1 MIYGQTEVTLDLMN
15 ARKAA
20 GPRPRVYEAADVKP
34 HDFDTDHPRV
44 TYVKDGVTH
53 EIACDFI
60 AGCDGFHGVSRAS
73 VPASA
78 IQTFERIYPFGW
90 LGILSETPPVSHELI
105 YTNHA
110 RGFALCT
117 MRSTHRSRYY
127 VQCPLDDHIDQWPDE
142 RFWDELKRRLD
153 QKAVD
158 ELVTGPSIEK
168 SIAPLRS
175 FVAEPM
181 RFGRMF
187 LAGDASHIVPPTGAK
202 GLNLAASDVHYLS
215 QALREYYD
223 EKSSAG
229 IDGYSA
235 SALARVWK
243 AVRFSWWMTSMLHK
257 FPDQG
262 EFGARIQI
270 GGTGLSRQLEGGV
283 GVAVGE
289 LCGTAVLGA
298 GRNAGRRVG
307 KAKRAHHCLRN
318 ADGGHG
324 ASAPLPTLHDDLWQI
339 PGHPPQ
345 CAIAHKADDDSVF
358 KHPPKSRLKLCRRC
372 NSSRTSRS
380 MAAIRNTRAAH
391 DYDAAIAD
399 IPEGFEPHFRKSPLT
414 DPWEPLYS
422 KRTDKAVII
431 GLRLA
436 KPHTNGRGPDPWRAD
451 RRACRQRDGL

>member
-20 GPRPRVYEAADVKP
+20 GLTTVYQAADVKP
-34 HDFDTDHPRV
+34 HDFDTDRPRV

-53 EIACDFI
+53 EIECDFI

-73 VPASA
+73 VKPAA
-78 IQTFERIYPFGW
+78 IQTFDRIYPFGW

-105 YTNHA
+105 YANHA

-127 VQCPLDDHIDQWPDE
+127 LQCPLDDHIDQWSDE

-158 ELVTGPSIEK
+158 NLITGPSIEK
-168 SIAPLRS
+168 SIAPLQS

-187 LAGDASHIVPPTGAK
+187 LAGDAAHKVPPTGAK

-215 QALREYYD
+215 GALREYYD

-235 SALARVWK
+235 KALARVWK

-257 FPDQG
+257 FPDEG
-262 EFGARIQI
+262 EFAARIQ
-270 GGTGLSRQLEGGV
+270 L
-283 GVAVGE
+283 AE
-289 LCGTAVLGA
+289 LNYLV
-298 GRNAGRRVG
+298 NS
-307 KAKRAHHCLRN
+307 KA
-318 ADGGHG
+318 
-324 ASAPLPTLHDDLWQI
+324 ASASLSENYVGLPL
-339 PGHPPQ
+339 
-345 CAIAHKADDDSVF
+345 
-358 KHPPKSRLKLCRRC
+358 
-372 NSSRTSRS
+372 
-380 MAAIRNTRAAH
+380 
-391 DYDAAIAD
+391 
-399 IPEGFEPHFRKSPLT
+399 
-414 DPWEPLYS
+414 
-422 KRTDKAVII
+422 
-431 GLRLA
+431 
-436 KPHTNGRGPDPWRAD
+436 
-451 RRACRQRDGL
+451 